1 MRGLILILIFC
12 TWSCKEKRYHDKQ
25 EAKMETLYS
34 GGLQDAFEFQEKL
47 NNEFRD
53 PETSPLPDR
62 YRKDFNGLDFFAPD
76 STYLIT
82 AKLTRTPEA
91 LPFFMPTST
100 GGQTEETV
108 YGKISFVLEGKMH
121 ELEVYRNMEL
131 MQQEKYK
138 NYLFLPFSDRTNG
151 EETYEGGRYLD
162 LTVPEGDTI
171 LLDFNK
177 AYNPYCAYNAKY
189 SCPLVPKQNRL
200 DTEIRAGVKAFKK
213 RK

>member
-1 MRGLILILIFC
+1 MRGLILILIIC
-12 TWSCKEKRYHDKQ
+12 AWSCKEKRYHDKQ
-25 EAKMETLYS
+25 ELTDIVYTA
-34 GGLQDAFEFQEKL
+34 GLEDAFEFHKKL
-47 NNEFRD
+47 NREFKD

-62 YRKDFNGLDFFAPD
+62 YRKNFNGLDFFALD
-76 STYLIT
+76 STYLIM
-82 AKLTRTPEA
+82 AKFTRTPEA

-100 GGQTEETV
+100 GGQTEEMV
-108 YGKISFVLEGKMH
+108 YGKLSFTWEGKTH
-121 ELEVYRNMEL
+121 ELEVYRNSEL

-138 NYLFLPFSDRTNG
+138 DYLFLPFSDLTNG

-162 LTVPEGDTI
+162 LTIPDGDII

-200 DTEIRAGVKAFKK
+200 NMEVRAGVMAFDK
-213 RK
+213 

>member
-1 MRGLILILIFC
+1 MRGLILMLILC
-12 TWSCKEKRYHDKQ
+12 AWSCKENKRYHDKQ
-25 EAKMETLYS
+25 EVTDIVYI
-34 GGLQDAFEFQEKL
+34 GGLGDALEFHKKL
-47 NNEFRD
+47 DREFKN

-82 AKLTRTPEA
+82 AKFTKTPEA

-100 GGQTEETV
+100 GGQTEEVV
-108 YGKISFVLEGKMH
+108 YGKVSFAMEGKTH

-131 MQQEKYK
+131 MQQEEYK
-138 NYLFLPFSDRTNG
+138 DYLFLPFSDLTNG

-162 LTVPEGDTI
+162 LTIPDGDII

-189 SCPLVPKQNRL
+189 SCPLVPDQNRL
-200 DTEIRAGVKAFKK
+200 DMEVRAGVKAFDK
-213 RK
+213 

>member
-1 MRGLILILIFC
+1 MRGLILILILC
-12 TWSCKEKRYHDKQ
+12 AWSCKEKRYHDKQ
-25 EAKMETLYS
+25 KLTDIVYK
-34 GGLQDAFEFQEKL
+34 GGLEDAFEFHKKL
-47 NNEFRD
+47 NREFKD

-62 YRKDFNGLDFFAPD
+62 YRKNFNGLDFFALD
-76 STYLIT
+76 STYLII
-82 AKLTRTPEA
+82 AKFTKTPEA

-100 GGQTEETV
+100 GGRTEEMV
-108 YGKISFVLEGKMH
+108 YGRLSFTWEGKTH
-121 ELEVYRNMEL
+121 ELEVYRNLEL

-138 NYLFLPFSDRTNG
+138 DYLFLPFADLTNG

-162 LTVPEGDTI
+162 LTVPEGDII

-200 DTEIRAGVKAFKK
+200 DMEVRAGVMAFDK
-213 RK
+213 